1 VGTTRT
7 APRLV
12 VTLLQLQSGAR
23 VAIIGDVG
31 GHIDELRAELSRLGV
46 PQAGNGPIPDD
57 LWVVQVGD
65 LIHRGPDSSAV
76 VALVDR
82 CLSDDDCRWT
92 QLVGNHEAFYLRRR
106 RQFSWP
112 DRVSGSTAAKLRTW
126 WRTGRMRPAV
136 ALRVSGEDLLVTH
149 AGLTRGFW
157 QEVLGSPT
165 SAGEAADAL
174 NALALSDQRTL
185 FRPGMML
192 GYHRVNLAAGP
203 VWASVSREVSVSWAG
218 HPMPFSQV
226 HGHSSVYDW
235 AAQRWNVEEP
245 VGDEVELDELRK
257 HASLRLNGGRV
268 VGIDPGHAIEARRN
282 WQALELR
289 QE

>member
-1 VGTTRT
+1 
-7 APRLV
+7 
-12 VTLLQLQSGAR
+12 
-23 VAIIGDVG
+23 
-31 GHIDELRAELSRLGV
+31 
-46 PQAGNGPIPDD
+46 
-57 LWVVQVGD
+57 
-65 LIHRGPDSSAV
+65 
-76 VALVDR
+76 
-82 CLSDDDCRWT
+82 
-92 QLVGNHEAFYLRRR
+92 
-106 RQFSWP
+106 
-112 DRVSGSTAAKLRTW
+112 
-126 WRTGRMRPAV
+126 MRPAV